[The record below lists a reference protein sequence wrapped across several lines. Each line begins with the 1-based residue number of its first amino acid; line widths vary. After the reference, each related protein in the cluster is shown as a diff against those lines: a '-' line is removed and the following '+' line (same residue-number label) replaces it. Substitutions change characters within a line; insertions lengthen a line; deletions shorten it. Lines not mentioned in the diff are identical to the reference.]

1 MSIEKDN
8 NIFPSEKILERAGI
22 DSNTLY
28 SYGDKASIEEARK
41 KIRLLDS
48 MIENIVLKIFN
59 DSVKYLKDKNFSFIL
74 RGNLHEDRN
83 LKYII
88 NHNYKI
94 IMLDNVDHEEFY
106 KLLEEGVS
114 SLLSTITE
122 NVDPSS
128 HGILFFLNDVKNF
141 TSVTKSQFFDEV
153 AGFSFYVSGDVTP
166 SAKPFMCINI
176 YSVVIPK
183 KNKS

>member
-1 MSIEKDN
+1 MSIKKDN
-8 NIFPSEKILERAGI
+8 NIFPSNEILERAGL
-22 DSNTLY
+22 DSKALY
-28 SYGDKASIEEARK
+28 SYGDKASIEEAKK
-41 KIRLLDS
+41 KIIFLDS

-59 DSVKYLKDKNFSFIL
+59 NSVQYLKDKNFSFIL
-74 RGNLHEDRN
+74 RGDFHEERN
-83 LKYII
+83 SRYIT

-94 IMLDNVDHEEFY
+94 IMLDNVDYEEFY
-106 KLLEEGVS
+106 KLLEGGVS
-114 SLLSTITE
+114 SLLSAITE

-176 YSVVIPK
+176 YSVIIPK